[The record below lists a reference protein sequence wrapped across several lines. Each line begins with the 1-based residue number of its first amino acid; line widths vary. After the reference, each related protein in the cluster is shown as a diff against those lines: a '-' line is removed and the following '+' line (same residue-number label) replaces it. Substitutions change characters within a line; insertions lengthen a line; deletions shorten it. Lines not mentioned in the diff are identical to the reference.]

1 MHLRRL
7 EVHGFKAFAE
17 RQTFE
22 FGPGMTVV
30 MGPNGSGKSN
40 VHDAIRW
47 ALGEH
52 ASRSIRARKT
62 EDVIFSGSDSRRQMG
77 TAEVTITL
85 DNSEGWMPID
95 FNEVT
100 VTRRAHRSGDNEYL
114 INGQKVRLS
123 DVLDLFRQ
131 AHVGQNSYAMMSQGL
146 VDEVLAMRPVD
157 RRGLIE
163 EAADVKGHRHQLQ
176 LSERRLTE
184 TRDNLGRVRLLIR
197 EVEPRLRQLER
208 QSKKAARYHEIQRQL
223 HDALQ
228 TYYEQE
234 LRTAN
239 ETLVAARATHDQQT
253 QAFAAA
259 QTEIAGHDEGVSGFE
274 VTVRERTEALAALQ
288 TKERGL
294 AEEGL
299 RLEQQIALAEQRL
312 ELLKRRIADIE
323 AELAASAELGAPT
336 IEEDSE
342 RLAAL
347 ELAVEQAR
355 AALEREREAMQA
367 ADAAARDVLREIAE
381 AEARRT
387 RLEVERTDAARRIEE
402 WERRRVEAGAAREG
416 AEERRDELLG
426 ELRVLGGDALELD
439 RRGAAL
445 AAGAEDARQNRDATE
460 NAAEQQLTA
469 LTEARDAVRAA
480 ETQVVQLRER
490 GELLAALAE
499 QQPEAGASGEQALIA
514 AAREAADGGEPLAG
528 VIGAVG
534 RIISVPDGLEPAVE
548 AALADQFVAIIVERE
563 EDAIAAIE
571 FLRDTGAGTATVLPL
586 DTLDH
591 KYPLNFFNERGVVGV
606 AARLVKTEQ
615 RYRPL
620 IDSLLG
626 RTIIVDD
633 LDVARRMIKR
643 GLGSVVTRD
652 GTLLRP
658 GGAYYGGRVGSGGS
672 AARSGFALQSEIDAI
687 PQRVA
692 EAERAV
698 SAATQHQD
706 AAEQAVVEG
715 RAVVVRARSG
725 VDETIELAR
734 EHAHRVA
741 DLRRGQTAL
750 SAEMAG
756 IRATL
761 AVATD
766 ESGGDAPREARIEAT
781 RGIEAVGR
789 ALDAMRDR
797 SEAVV
802 RERDQAAERVTAA
815 ATTLAASQGTQQ
827 AALEERQQQTEA
839 ARRAQERA
847 ESLRAEQ
854 QKARGEIEDLELSL
868 RGHREQAAN
877 NRSALA
883 LAQETIGPA
892 HAALAEATEAQR
904 DLVSKRG
911 EVQARLMATERATL
925 QADNDLREAAT
936 HLETL
941 QRQVTDEGMKLADD
955 GTVRPIEPAKTATDD
970 AEGAEAATA
979 GATGDTV
986 DEDSEASDGDDADG
1000 EGPDTAEAPAVVE
1013 ATAETLASFAPMRG
1027 GAVVDPIAL
1036 RDTISELRGEVRA
1049 LGSVNIEAVEDL
1061 TEERERHDYLSE
1073 QVQDLEAAE
1082 IELRA
1087 AIRDLR
1093 RLIRERFSETFVDVN
1108 EAFGEY
1114 FQRFFGGG
1122 TASLSLVQSDDDDDE
1137 DTDPGVEITA
1147 QPPGKR
1153 IASLNVLSGG
1163 ERALTSVA
1171 LLFALLSVNPAPV
1184 CVLDEVD
1191 AALDEANV
1199 GRFVET
1205 LRELCENSQF
1215 IVVSHN
1221 RRTFEA
1227 ADSIYGI
1234 SMGEDSVSRVLSLQ
1248 LADPPNAS

>member
-52 ASRSIRARKT
+52 VSGSIRARKT
-62 EDVIFSGSDSRRQMG
+62 EDVIFSGSDQRRQMG

-163 EAADVKGHRHQLQ
+163 EAADVKGHRRQLQ

-228 TYYEQE
+228 TYFEQE

-259 QTEIAGHDEGVSGFE
+259 QTEIAGHDERMNGFE
-274 VTVRERTEALAALQ
+274 ATVRERTEALAALQ

-323 AELAASAELGAPT
+323 SELTASAELGAPT
-336 IEEDSE
+336 IAEDSE

-367 ADAAARDVLREIAE
+367 ADAAARDVLRENAE

-387 RLEVERTDAARRIEE
+387 RLEVERTDAVRRIEE
-402 WERRRVEAGAAREG
+402 SERRRVEADTARAS
-416 AEERRDELLG
+416 AEERREDLLG
-426 ELRVLGGDALELD
+426 ELRVLGGGALELE
-439 RRGAAL
+439 RRGQAL
-445 AAGAEDARQNRDATE
+445 AVAADEARQSRDATE
-460 NAAEQQLTA
+460 DALEQQLAA
-469 LTEARDAVRAA
+469 LTEARDAVHVA
-480 ETQVVQLRER
+480 ETQVTQLGER
-490 GELLAALAE
+490 AELLAALAE
-499 QQPEAGASGEQALIA
+499 QQPEAGASGGQALLA
-514 AAREAADGGEPLAG
+514 ASREAPDGEEPLAG
-528 VIGAVG
+528 VVGAVG
-534 RIISVPDGLEPAVE
+534 RIISVPEGLEPAVE
-548 AALADQFVAIIVERE
+548 AALADQFAAIIVERE

-571 FLRDTGAGTATVLPL
+571 FLRDASAGTATVLPL
-586 DTLDH
+586 ETLDH

-652 GTLLRP
+652 GILLRP
-658 GGAYYGGRVGSGGS
+658 GGAYYGGRTGTGRS
-672 AARSGFALQSEIDAI
+672 AAASGFALQSEIDAI
-687 PQRVA
+687 PQRVTEA
-692 EAERAV
+692 EQAVAGATQHQQAAERAV
-698 SAATQHQD
+698 VD
-706 AAEQAVVEG
+706 A
-715 RAVVVRARSG
+715 RAGVASARSG
-725 VDETIELAR
+725 LDKTIEMAR

-741 DLRRGQTAL
+741 GLRRTQTAL
-750 SAEMAG
+750 SAEMTS
-756 IRATL
+756 IRVRLT
-761 AVATD
+761 VATD
-766 ESGGDAPREARIEAT
+766 EGGGDAPREARIEAT
-781 RGIEAVGR
+781 RGIEEVGR
-789 ALDAMRDR
+789 VLDALRDR

-802 RERDQAAERVTAA
+802 GERDQAAERVTAA

-827 AALEERQQQTEA
+827 AALEERKQQTET

-847 ESLRAEQ
+847 ESLRNEH
-854 QKARGEIEDLELSL
+854 QKARGEIEDLELSS

-892 HAALAEATEAQR
+892 HAALAEASEAQR
-904 DLVSKRG
+904 ELVAKRG
-911 EVQARLMATERATL
+911 EVQAQLMATERATL
-925 QADNDLREAAT
+925 QAETDLQGAAT

-955 GTVRPIEPAKTATDD
+955 GTVQPVETAKAATDD
-970 AEGAEAATA
+970 ADSDDEQLP
-979 GATGDTV
+979 V
-986 DEDSEASDGDDADG
+986 D
-1000 EGPDTAEAPAVVE
+1000 E
-1013 ATAETLASFAPMRG
+1013 ATAETVPLFAAMRG
-1027 GAVVDPIAL
+1027 GAVIDPVAL
-1036 RDTISELRGEVRA
+1036 RDTISELRGEIRA

-1082 IELRA
+1082 VELRA

-1122 TASLSLVQSDDDDDE
+1122 TASLSLVQSDDEGEDAE

-1248 LADPPNAS
+1248 LEDMPNAS